1 METGDQFFDRP
12 ILNSP
17 YAYPARHWEL
27 DESGQPTH
35 RVLDRRRDVSFITP
49 IPVAKKA
56 KGAQRTLI
64 FDEEAARVATDDQQ
78 YELAQTINSVR
89 NAVDRWRELPDPAQ
103 WRVTPE
109 TARLLQHWR
118 HHRFNLPP
126 PRYTGK
132 A

>member
-12 ILNSP
+12 ILKSP
-17 YAYPARHWEL
+17 YEYPARHREL
-27 DESGQPTH
+27 
-35 RVLDRRRDVSFITP
+35 
-49 IPVAKKA
+49 
-56 KGAQRTLI
+56 
-64 FDEEAARVATDDQQ
+64 DEEAARVATDDQQ

-89 NAVDRWRELPDPAQ
+89 NEVDRWRALPDLAQ
-103 WRVTPE
+103 WRLTPE